1 MLPILH
7 RKMDVV
13 ARRPTWVFVWDP
25 IVRLFH
31 WTVALG
37 CLADLF
43 VFEEGERLHRWV
55 GYVVAIALIV
65 RVIWGVVGSKHA
77 RFTNFVPRPS
87 VFSRYVAAR
96 FRGEEQRFLGH
107 NPAGA
112 VMMLSLMSLLAAVSV
127 TGWML
132 TLDAFFGSEPL
143 EDIHKAIAD
152 SILIVA
158 GIHACAALLES
169 WRCRENLILSMVT
182 GYKRA

>member
-1 MLPILH
+1 M
-7 RKMDVV
+7 
-13 ARRPTWVFVWDP
+13 
-25 IVRLFH
+25 RLFH
-31 WTVALG
+31 WTVVLG

-43 VFEEGERLHRWV
+43 VFDEGERLHRWV

-65 RVIWGVVGSKHA
+65 RVIWGVIGSKYA
-77 RFTNFVPRPS
+77 RFTDFVPRPS
-87 VFSRYVAAR
+87 DFSRYVAAR
-96 FRGEEQRFLGH
+96 CRGEEQRFLGH

-132 TLDAFFGSEPL
+132 TLDAFFGSQPL

-152 SILIVA
+152 SILILA
-158 GIHACAALLES
+158 GAHACAALLES
-169 WRCRENLILSMVT
+169 WRRRENLILSMVT

>member
-1 MLPILH
+1 MLPKIH
-7 RKMDVV
+7 RATDIA
-13 ARRPTWVFVWDP
+13 ARRPTRVFVWDP
-25 IVRLFH
+25 VVRLFH
-31 WTVALG
+31 WTVVLG

-65 RVIWGVVGSKHA
+65 RVIWGVIGSKYA
-77 RFTNFVPRPS
+77 RFTDFVPRPS
-87 VFSRYVAAR
+87 DFSRYVAAR

-112 VMMLSLMSLLAAVSV
+112 VMMLSLMGLLAAVSV

-143 EDIHKAIAD
+143 EDIHKAIAN
-152 SILIVA
+152 SILILA
-158 GIHACAALLES
+158 GAHACAAVLES
-169 WRCRENLILSMVT
+169 WRHRKNLILSMVT